1 MAIVTI
7 SRGSGSG
14 GLLLAE
20 HLAEELG
27 YEVVSRE
34 DVIREATDFGAPEE
48 KLQEALLNPPG
59 FWDRFKHERRRYLAF
74 VQAALCAHAQRDRI
88 IYHGNAGHLL
98 LHGISH
104 VLCIRIIAPTPFR
117 VRMLMEQQT
126 MGREEAL
133 DYIEKADRQREHWT
147 RFLYGVDWLDPS
159 LYDLTVNLRS
169 LDVAGAAAVA
179 TAAVRNPKLEATEA
193 SRKAMA
199 DLVLASRVRA
209 VLAANAETASAE
221 VDVAAEDGVVYL
233 KGRLRLASMVD
244 PAVDLAAGVEGV
256 RRVDREQLDAPDYTV

>member
-1 MAIVTI
+1 M
-7 SRGSGSG
+7 
-14 GLLLAE
+14 
-20 HLAEELG
+20 
-27 YEVVSRE
+27 
-34 DVIREATDFGAPEE
+34 
-48 KLQEALLNPPG
+48 
-59 FWDRFKHERRRYLAF
+59 
-74 VQAALCAHAQRDRI
+74 C
-88 IYHGNAGHLL
+88 HGNAGHLL

-117 VRMLMEQQT
+117 VRMLTEQKK
-126 MGREEAL
+126 MGHAEAL
-133 DYIEKADRQREHWT
+133 DYIEKADRQREQWT
-147 RFLYGVDWLDPS
+147 RFLYGVDWLDAS

-209 VLAANAETASAE
+209 VFLAANAETASAE
-221 VDVAAEDGVVYL
+221 VAVDAKDGVIYL

-244 PAVDLAAGVEGV
+244 TAVDLAGGVEGV
-256 RRVDREQLDAPDYTV
+256 LRVDREQLHAPDYTV

>member
-20 HLAEELG
+20 RLAEELG

-34 DVIREATDFGAPEE
+34 DIIREATDFGAPEE

-98 LHGISH
+98 LRGISH

-117 VRMLMEQQT
+117 VRMLIEQQK
-126 MGREEAL
+126 MGHEEAL
-133 DYIEKADRQREHWT
+133 DYIEKADRQREQWT

-179 TAAVRNPKLEATEA
+179 AAAARNPKLEATEA

-221 VDVAAEDGVVYL
+221 VEVDAKDGVVYL
-233 KGRLRLASMVD
+233 KGRLRLASMVAL
-244 PAVDLAAGVEGV
+244 AVDLAGGVEGV